1 MNEDAQL
8 RIISALVEHKPGVL
22 YRISNLIR
30 RKSFNIESIA
40 AGPAETPGLTRMTFT
55 MFCDYARFDQMMKN
69 IDNLIDV
76 RSVQPLEERN
86 ATVRELA
93 LVKFAP
99 KAPVTR
105 PEVMN
110 YINAFRGNIV
120 DMSSDTLTVEV
131 SGDSD
136 KINAFINLAR
146 NFGLKQVART
156 GAVAL
161 SREMITQAGNVKW

>member
-1 MNEDAQL
+1 MSQDAQL

-40 AGPAETPGLTRMTFT
+40 VGPAEIPGLARMTFT
-55 MFCDYARFDQMMKN
+55 MFSDYGRFDQVMKN

-76 RSVQPLEERN
+76 RNVEPLEERD

-93 LVKFAP
+93 LVKFSP
-99 KAPVTR
+99 GAPVTR
-105 PEVMN
+105 PEVKN
-110 YINAFRGNIV
+110 FIEAFRANIV
-120 DMSSDTLTVEV
+120 DLSPDTLTVEI

-146 NFGLKQVART
+146 TFGLKQVART

-161 SREMITQAGNVKW
+161 AREMITQRGM